1 MIQKFKFNFLL
12 PILTVIILFASCKSN
27 NDKHLEAKIKS
38 LSDNIGDNFKINNVL
53 DSSGKEVQLDF
64 SKSDVTIID
73 FWFDDCP
80 PCINEMSQFSNLL
93 AGKEGKI
100 SVISISIN
108 PFWVWKPYLL
118 NPNGR
123 LSFLNNNTSNWTQ
136 YVLYTPTDEKLK
148 NTISVDRQKQLRENF
163 NVRFFPAYFVVD
175 KKGIIKERP
184 ESAVEFIKKYN

>member
-1 MIQKFKFNFLL
+1 MIQKINYNFLL
-12 PILTVIILFASCKSN
+12 IFLFGTLLLASCNSDS
-27 NDKHLEAKIKS
+27 DKHLQIKIKS
-38 LSDNIGDNFKINNVL
+38 LSDNIGDTFKINNVL

-64 SKSDVTIID
+64 SKSDVTIVD

-80 PCINEMSQFSNLL
+80 PCINEMSQFSKLL

-100 SVISISIN
+100 SVVSVSIN
-108 PFWVWKPYLL
+108 PFWVWKPILS
-118 NPNGR
+118 NPTGKF
-123 LSFLNNNTSNWTQ
+123 SFLNNNTPNWEQ

-148 NTISVDRQKQLRENF
+148 NTISVDRQNELEKNY